1 MKDKYLIYQHINKI
15 NGKIYIGQTKCLNPN
30 DRWRNGT
37 HYEHTYFGKA
47 IKKYGWENFDH
58 IILEEVYGV
67 ENANIREQ
75 YWIAFYQSN
84 NNNYGYNCTSGGKNF
99 ELNEQMKK
107 QRSIIM
113 KQRWQN
119 EAFKL
124 KMKEKKHEYWE
135 NHPEKKKEKG
145 QSVKCIETE
154 QVFDTYKEAG
164 TWCGLKNYKN
174 SFLMYF
180 RGERQSCGKHP
191 ETKKPLHWIKIDK
204 DNNEFVNNQ
213 NFDINKTLKK
223 GKAKKVLCIETQ
235 MIFNSLAEAAKY
247 YNLANSSSITN
258 AIKGIRKSAGKHPET
273 KNPLHW
279 KYLEEED
286 K

>member
-1 MKDKYLIYQHINKI
+1 
-15 NGKIYIGQTKCLNPN
+15 
-30 DRWRNGT
+30 
-37 HYEHTYFGKA
+37 
-47 IKKYGWENFDH
+47 
-58 IILEEVYGV
+58 
-67 ENANIREQ
+67 
-75 YWIAFYQSN
+75 
-84 NNNYGYNCTSGGKNF
+84 
-99 ELNEQMKK
+99 
-107 QRSIIM
+107 
-113 KQRWQN
+113 
-119 EAFKL
+119 
-124 KMKEKKHEYWE
+124 
-135 NHPEKKKEKG
+135 
-145 QSVKCIETE
+145 
-154 QVFDTYKEAG
+154 
-164 TWCGLKNYKN
+164 
-174 SFLMYF
+174 MYF

-273 KNPLHW
+273 KSPLHW